1 MARLT
6 WLQPFTVTTSREA
19 AHPDILRER
28 ARRDGYVLVRGLV
41 PPHDLLAV
49 RAGIL
54 RCLMDAGWCDEA
66 ARVPAE
72 LPRHAEG
79 ADPEF
84 MALYDGVQRLE
95 TFHRLALHP
104 AVVGLFATLWGEAVL
119 PHPRNIARIMFPRH
133 TGTTTPAHQDHLL
146 IGGTPETWTAWI
158 PLGDCPLALGG
169 LAVMAGSH
177 REPLLAVSPAAGA
190 GGVSVNA
197 EALEYPWVGGD
208 LEAGDVLAFHSHT
221 VHAAL
226 PNLTA
231 ERMRLS
237 VDFRYQPLSHP
248 VRADSLLPHYG
259 RLSWDEIYAAWASAD
274 GQYYWRALEPRVV

>member
-6 WLQPFTVTTSREA
+6 WLQPFTATTPQEA
-19 AHPDILRER
+19 ADPGILRHR
-28 ARRDGYVLVRGLV
+28 AHRDGYLLLRGLL
-41 PPHDLLAV
+41 PPHELLAV
-49 RAGIL
+49 RAGVL
-54 RCLMDAGWCDEA
+54 RVLLGAGWCDEA
-66 ARVPAE
+66 ARVPPE

-95 TFHRLALHP
+95 AFHRLALHP
-104 AVVGLFATLWGEAVL
+104 ALLGAFEALWGEAVL

-133 TGTTTPAHQDHLL
+133 TRTTTPAHQDHLL

-158 PLGDCPLALGG
+158 PLGDCPLGLGG
-169 LAVMAGSH
+169 LAVMTGSH
-177 REPLLAVSPAAGA
+177 REPLLPVSPAAGA
-190 GGVSVNA
+190 GGVTVDA
-197 EALEYPWVGGD
+197 DALPHPWVGGD

-226 PNLTA
+226 PNLSPD
-231 ERMRLS
+231 RLRLS

-248 VRADSLLPHYG
+248 VRADSLQPHYG
-259 RLSWDEIYAAWASAD
+259 RLSWEEIYAGWASTE
-274 GQYYWRALEPRVV
+274 GQYYWRALGPNVV